1 MRTSTARTYLIL
13 ALGVVSLSFAAIFIR
28 LADAPPLVIAAYR
41 LSLAALLISPVAW
54 IRSGPELRRL
64 IRNNLAMTLLSGAFL
79 ALHFVLWI
87 SSLSY
92 TTVAS
97 SVVLVTT
104 SPIFVA
110 IASHFLF
117 HEKLSRHTIL
127 GIVICLVGAV
137 VIGYGDWRIGSKP
150 FLGDMLAF
158 FGTLSVVGYLL
169 IGRRLRQNTGLL
181 SYSCLVYSSA
191 ALFLL
196 LAVFTLNYR
205 LSGYSATTYLMFV
218 LLALL
223 PQILGHLSINWA
235 LGFVPATLVAIAV
248 LGEPVGAAALAFVIL
263 NESPTFT
270 QIGGSILILSGV
282 FVAFRRNK
290 ARLLA

>member
-1 MRTSTARTYLIL
+1 MTRNYLIL
-13 ALGVVSLSFAAIFIR
+13 ALGVVSVSFAAIFIR

-41 LSLAALLISPVAW
+41 LSLAALLIGPAAW
-54 IRSGPELRRL
+54 VHSRAELRRL
-64 IRNNLAMTLLSGAFL
+64 VKNNLAMTLSSGAFL
-79 ALHFVLWI
+79 AIHFVLWI
-87 SSLSY
+87 TSLSY
-92 TTVAS
+92 TAVAS

-117 HEKLSRHTIL
+117 QERLSRHTIV

-137 VIGYGDWRIGSKP
+137 VIGYGDWRIGPQP
-150 FLGDMLAF
+150 FLGDVLAF
-158 FGTLSVVGYLL
+158 LGTLSVSGYLL
-169 IGRRLRQNTGLL
+169 IGRKLRQNTGLL

-205 LSGYSATTYLMFV
+205 LCGYSATTYVMFA
-218 LLALL
+218 LLALV
-223 PQILGHLSINWA
+223 PQIVGHLSINWA

-248 LGEPVGAAALAFVIL
+248 LGEPVGATALAFVIL
-263 NESPTFT
+263 NESPTLS
-270 QIGGSILILSGV
+270 QIGGSILILSGIFVV
-282 FVAFRRNK
+282 FSRSKVQ
-290 ARLLA
+290 LLA

>member
-1 MRTSTARTYLIL
+1 MARTYLIL

-64 IRNNLAMTLLSGAFL
+64 IKNNLAMTLLSGAFL

-137 VIGYGDWRIGSKP
+137 LIGYGDWRIGSKP

-235 LGFVPATLVAIAV
+235 LGFVPVTLVAIAV

-282 FVAFRRNK
+282 FVAFKRSK
-290 ARLLA
+290 AQLLA

>member
-1 MRTSTARTYLIL
+1 MARTYLIL

-64 IRNNLAMTLLSGAFL
+64 IKNNLAMTLLSGAFL

-97 SVVLVTT
+97 SVALVTT

-117 HEKLSRHTIL
+117 HEKLSRHAIL

-158 FGTLSVVGYLL
+158 FGTLSVSGYLL

-205 LSGYSATTYLMFV
+205 LCGYSATTYVMFA
-218 LLALL
+218 LLALV
-223 PQILGHLSINWA
+223 PQIMGHLSINWA

-248 LGEPVGAAALAFVIL
+248 LGEPVGATALAFVIL
-263 NESPTFT
+263 NESPAFT

-282 FVAFRRNK
+282 FVAFRRSK
-290 ARLLA
+290 VHLVA

>member
-1 MRTSTARTYLIL
+1 L

-28 LADAPPLVIAAYR
+28 MADAPPLVIAAYR

-54 IRSGPELRRL
+54 IRSGSELRRL
-64 IRNNLAMTLLSGAFL
+64 AKNNLSMTLCSGAFL

-97 SVVLVTT
+97 SVVLVTS

-117 HEKLSRHTIL
+117 HEKLNRYAIL
-127 GIVICLVGAV
+127 GIVICLIGAV
-137 VIGYGDWRIGSKP
+137 LIGYGDWMGGSKP

-158 FGTLSVVGYLL
+158 FATLSVVGYLL
-169 IGRRLRQNTGLL
+169 IGRKLRQSTDLL

-205 LSGYSATTYLMFV
+205 LFGYSTTTYLMFV

-235 LGFVPATLVAIAV
+235 LGFLPAALVATAV
-248 LGEPVGAAALAFVIL
+248 LGEPVGATALAFVIL

-270 QIGGSILILSGV
+270 QIGGGILILSGV
-282 FVAFRRNK
+282 FVAFRGSK
-290 ARLLA
+290 SQLLA

>member
-1 MRTSTARTYLIL
+1 MARTYLIL

-137 VIGYGDWRIGSKP
+137 LIGYGDWRIGSKP

-282 FVAFRRNK
+282 FVAFRRSK

>member
-1 MRTSTARTYLIL
+1 MKTTMARTYLIL

-41 LSLAALLISPVAW
+41 LSLAALLINPVAW

-117 HEKLSRHTIL
+117 HEKLSRHAIL

-137 VIGYGDWRIGSKP
+137 LIGYGDWRIGSKP
-150 FLGDMLAF
+150 LLGDMLAF

-169 IGRRLRQNTGLL
+169 IGRRLRQNTDLL

-205 LSGYSATTYLMFV
+205 LFGYSATTYLMFV

-248 LGEPVGAAALAFVIL
+248 LGEPVGATALAFVIL

-282 FVAFRRNK
+282 FVAFRRSK
-290 ARLLA
+290 AQLLA

>member
-1 MRTSTARTYLIL
+1 MARTYLIL

-97 SVVLVTT
+97 SVALVTT

-117 HEKLSRHTIL
+117 HEKLSRHAIL

-137 VIGYGDWRIGSKP
+137 LIGYGDWRIGSRP
-150 FLGDMLAF
+150 FLGDVLAF

-270 QIGGSILILSGV
+270 QIGGGILILSGV
-282 FVAFRRNK
+282 FVAFRRSK
-290 ARLLA
+290 AQLLA

>member
-1 MRTSTARTYLIL
+1 MARTYLIL

-41 LSLAALLISPVAW
+41 LSLAALLINPVAW

-104 SPIFVA
+104 RPIFVA

-137 VIGYGDWRIGSKP
+137 LIGYGDWRIGSKP
-150 FLGDMLAF
+150 LLGDMLAF

-169 IGRRLRQNTGLL
+169 IGRRLRQNTDLL

-205 LSGYSATTYLMFV
+205 LFGYSATTYLMFV

-248 LGEPVGAAALAFVIL
+248 LGEPVGATALAFVIL

-282 FVAFRRNK
+282 FVAFRRSK
-290 ARLLA
+290 AQLLA